1 MVRPDDY
8 LSPVVHQASGMVSVQ
23 LECSL
28 REAVDRMVIRADA
41 INLTLDD
48 LSRLVVERTLRFGP

>member
-23 LECSL
+23 AECSL
-28 REAVDRMVIRADA
+28 REAVARMVIRSDA
-41 INLTLDD
+41 TNLTLDD
-48 LSRLVVERTLRFGP
+48 LARMVIEREIRFDA